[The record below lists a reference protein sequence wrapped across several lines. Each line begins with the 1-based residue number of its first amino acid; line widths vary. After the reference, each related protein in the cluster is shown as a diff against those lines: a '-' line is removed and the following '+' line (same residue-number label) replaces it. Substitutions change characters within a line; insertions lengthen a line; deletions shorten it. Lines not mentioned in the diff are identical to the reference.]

1 MARPGAFAT
10 PKLICDGFAMKVLIT
25 GANGQV
31 GRALLKIVPAG
42 MSAVGLARADLDIGD
57 SQAVMSLIQSQ
68 RPDLIINAGAYTAVD
83 KAESEPQLAERANTT
98 GPHNLAL
105 AARTAGA
112 RLLHLSTDFVFD
124 GLASKPYATDAP
136 TNPQST
142 YGRTKRAGEE
152 AVQRTLPDTSVVL
165 RTAWV
170 YAAQG
175 SNFVRTMLRLMAAKG
190 SVRVVADQVGTPTAA
205 DSLAQVI
212 WELAAR
218 PDVSGTYH
226 WTDAG
231 VASWYD
237 FAVAIAE
244 EAAAIGLL
252 PADVRVDA
260 IASEEYPTP
269 ARRPGYSVLDRRSLL
284 AILTVPARHWRS
296 NLRTVLRE
304 ISNA

>member
-1 MARPGAFAT
+1 
-10 PKLICDGFAMKVLIT
+10 MKVMIT

-31 GRALLKIVPAG
+31 GRALLQSVPAQVNV
-42 MSAVGLARADLDIGD
+42 AGLAHAQLDIGD
-57 SQAVMSLIQSQ
+57 AQAVMSMVQSQ
-68 RPDLIINAGAYTAVD
+68 RPDLIINTGAYTAVD
-83 KAESEPQLAERANTT
+83 KAESEPEAAERANTT
-98 GPHNLAL
+98 GPHNLAV
-105 AARTAGA
+105 AAGATGA

-124 GLASKPYATDAP
+124 GMASRPYGTDAP

-142 YGRTKRAGEE
+142 YGRTKWGGEE
-152 AVQRTLPDTSVVL
+152 AVRRALPDKSVVL

-175 SNFVRTMLRLMAAKG
+175 NNFVRTMLRLMAAKG
-190 SVRVVADQVGTPTAA
+190 AVRVVADQIGTPTAA
-205 DSLAQVI
+205 HSLAEVI
-212 WELAAR
+212 WVLAAR

-244 EAAAIGLL
+244 ESAVIGLL
-252 PADVRVDA
+252 PAEVRVDA
-260 IASEEYPTP
+260 IATEEYPTP
-269 ARRPGYSVLDRRSLL
+269 AKRPSYSVLDKRSLIAKL
-284 AILTVPARHWRS
+284 GVPARHWRS
-296 NLRTVLRE
+296 NLRTVLGE

>member
-1 MARPGAFAT
+1 
-10 PKLICDGFAMKVLIT
+10 MKVLIT
-25 GANGQV
+25 GAHGQV
-31 GRALLKIVPAG
+31 GRALLKSVPAQVD
-42 MSAVGLARADLDIGD
+42 AVGRSREEMDIGD
-57 SQAVMSLIQSQ
+57 AQAVMSSIQAH

-83 KAESEPQLAERANTT
+83 KAESEPELAERANTT
-98 GPHNLAL
+98 GPHNLAV
-105 AARTAGA
+105 AAAAAGA

-124 GLASKPYATDAP
+124 GTASKPYGTDAP

-142 YGRTKRAGEE
+142 YGRTKRGGEE
-152 AVQRTLPDTSVVL
+152 AVQRTLADRSVVL

-170 YAAQG
+170 YAAEG
-175 SNFVRTMLRLMAAKG
+175 NNFVRTMLRLMAAKG
-190 SVRVVADQVGTPTAA
+190 AVRVVADQIGTPTAA
-205 DSLAQVI
+205 HCLAEVI
-212 WELAAR
+212 WAFAAR

-244 EAAAIGLL
+244 ESAAIGLL

-260 IASEEYPTP
+260 IATEEYPTP
-269 ARRPGYSVLDRRSLL
+269 AKRPAYSVLDKRSLL
-284 AILTVPARHWRS
+284 AKLGVPARHWRS

-304 ISNA
+304 ISNV

>member
-1 MARPGAFAT
+1 
-10 PKLICDGFAMKVLIT
+10 MKVVIT
-25 GANGQV
+25 GAHGQV
-31 GRALLKIVPAG
+31 GCALLKSVPAQVD
-42 MSAVGLARADLDIGD
+42 AIGLSREEMDIGD
-57 SQAVMSLIQSQ
+57 APAVMGSIQAH

-83 KAESEPQLAERANTT
+83 KAESEPQLAERANTA
-98 GPHNLAL
+98 GPHNLAV
-105 AARTAGA
+105 AARATGA

-124 GLASKPYATDAP
+124 GTASKPYATDAP

-142 YGRTKRAGEE
+142 YGRTKQAGEE
-152 AVQRTLPDTSVVL
+152 AVRRTLPDKSVVL

-170 YAAQG
+170 YGAEG
-175 SNFVRTMLRLMAAKG
+175 NNFVRTMLRLLAAKG
-190 SVRVVADQVGTPTAA
+190 AVRVVADQIGTPTAA
-205 DSLAQVI
+205 HSLAEVI
-212 WELAAR
+212 WALAAR

-244 EAAAIGLL
+244 ESALIGLL
-252 PADVRVDA
+252 PAEVRVDA
-260 IASEEYPTP
+260 IATEEYPTP
-269 ARRPGYSVLDRRSLL
+269 AKRPGYSVLDKRTLL
-284 AILTVPARHWRS
+284 AKLSVPARHWRS

>member
-1 MARPGAFAT
+1 
-10 PKLICDGFAMKVLIT
+10 MKVVIT

-31 GRALLKIVPAG
+31 GRALLKSVPAHVD
-42 MSAVGLARADLDIGD
+42 AIGLSHRELDIGD
-57 SQAVMSLIQSQ
+57 VQGVMGSIQSQ

-83 KAESEPQLAERANTT
+83 KAESEPELAERANST
-98 GPHNLAL
+98 GPHNLAA
-105 AARTAGA
+105 AARATGA

-124 GLASKPYATDAP
+124 GTASKPYGADAP

-142 YGRTKRAGEE
+142 YGRTKRGGEE
-152 AVQRTLPDTSVVL
+152 AVQRTLADKSVVL

-170 YAAQG
+170 YAAEG
-175 SNFVRTMLRLMAAKG
+175 NNFVRTMLRLMAAKG
-190 SVRVVADQVGTPTAA
+190 AVRVVADQIGTPTAA
-205 DSLAQVI
+205 HSLAEVI
-212 WELAAR
+212 WAFAAR

-244 EAAAIGLL
+244 ESAAIGLL
-252 PADVRVDA
+252 PAGVRVDA
-260 IASEEYPTP
+260 IATEEYPTP
-269 ARRPGYSVLDRRSLL
+269 AKRPAYSVLDKRSLL
-284 AILTVPARHWRS
+284 AKLSVPARHWRS

-304 ISNA
+304 ISNV

>member
-1 MARPGAFAT
+1 M
-10 PKLICDGFAMKVLIT
+10 
-25 GANGQV
+25 
-31 GRALLKIVPAG
+31 
-42 MSAVGLARADLDIGD
+42 DIGD
-57 SQAVMSLIQSQ
+57 AQAVMGSIQAH

-83 KAESEPQLAERANTT
+83 KAESEPELAERANTA
-98 GPHNLAL
+98 GPHNLAV
-105 AARTAGA
+105 AARATGA

-124 GLASKPYATDAP
+124 GTASKPYATDAP

-142 YGRTKRAGEE
+142 YGRTKRGGEE
-152 AVQRTLPDTSVVL
+152 AVRRTLPDTSVVL

-170 YAAQG
+170 YGAEG
-175 SNFVRTMLRLMAAKG
+175 NNFVRTMLRLLAAKG
-190 SVRVVADQVGTPTAA
+190 AVRVVADQIGTPTAA
-205 DSLAQVI
+205 HSLAEVI
-212 WELAAR
+212 WALAAR

-244 EAAAIGLL
+244 ESALIGLL
-252 PADVRVDA
+252 PAEVRVDA
-260 IASEEYPTP
+260 IATEEYPTP
-269 ARRPGYSVLDRRSLL
+269 AKRPGYSVLDKRSLL
-284 AILTVPARHWRS
+284 AQLSLPPARHWRS